1 VTDGELLL
9 VTGAFLAA
17 GLLAALVAGRLRVP
31 GLLLFLGLGMVVGS
45 DGTGW
50 VDFGKDFEDYELAR
64 TIGIIALALILFE
77 GGLSA
82 GFSEVRPVLG
92 TAVSMAVIGTTL
104 TAVIA
109 GFAAAWLFDLTT
121 LEGLLV
127 GSIVAATDGAAIFAV
142 LRGSTLKRRLARAL
156 EGEAGLNDPI
166 AILLVLGFIDWIEKP
181 DYGLVD
187 MLGLFAQE
195 LAIGGL
201 VGLTVGRLAVLGM
214 GRLRLATAGLYPVA
228 SIAVGAIAFGAADT
242 LHGSGFLAIYLAGLL
257 LGDARIP
264 ARRTI
269 VTFHDGLGW
278 LAQLGMFFTLG
289 LLVFPGQL
297 GDVAV
302 EGTILA
308 LISSAIARPLAVT
321 AATAFGGYRLRE
333 QFILGWAGLRGAVPV
348 VLATFPLIAGVPDS
362 LRFFNIVF
370 FAVLVS
376 TVLQGTTFEELAR
389 RLGLTTHE
397 AALPTPLADAQTIR
411 RLGAEVVEFPVAPD
425 DAIVGRHVREL
436 GMPREALLNVIVR
449 GDQAVPPRGSTV
461 VLAGDRLHVLVRQE
475 VAIEFRKLLDR
486 WRDGPIGRPPAP
498 PRMPRSSPSIF
509 STRPWRDADGD
520 PSHPVQV
527 NGIAVVDQLRTR
539 RGEVPGALVRLAD
552 GRFAYTGPV
561 LAVGSPYQ
569 LQTSASRRLASSTV
583 EAERAWWREV
593 IGALAVG
600 H

>member
-9 VTGAFLAA
+9 ITGALLAA

-31 GLLLFLGLGMVVGS
+31 GLLLFLGLGMAIGS

-50 VDFGKDFEDYELAR
+50 IAFDDYEMAR
-64 TIGIIALALILFE
+64 TIGVVALALILFE

-82 GFSEVRPVLG
+82 GFSEIRPVLG
-92 TAVSMAVIGTTL
+92 TAVSMAVVGTTL
-104 TAVIA
+104 TAVI
-109 GFAAAWLFDLTT
+109 GGLAAAWLFDLST

-127 GSIVAATDGAAIFAV
+127 GSIIASTDGAAIFAV

-166 AILLVLGFIDWIEKP
+166 AILLVIGFIDWIQLPE
-181 DYGLVD
+181 YGLDD
-187 MLGLFAQE
+187 MLGLFAQQ
-195 LAIGGL
+195 LAIGAAIGL
-201 VGLTVGRLAVLGM
+201 LVGRLAVLGL
-214 GRLRLATAGLYPVA
+214 GRLKLPTAGLYPMA
-228 SIAVGAIAFGAADT
+228 SIAAGAIAFGAADT
-242 LHGSGFLAIYLAGLL
+242 LHGSGFLSVYLAGLV
-257 LGDARIP
+257 LGSARIP

-269 VTFHDGLGW
+269 VTFHDGLAW

-289 LLVFPGQL
+289 LLVFPRQL
-297 GDVAV
+297 GDVAL
-302 EGTILA
+302 EGTLLA
-308 LISSAIARPLAVT
+308 LISAVVARPLAVT
-321 AATAFGGYRLRE
+321 LATAVGGYELRE
-333 QFILGWAGLRGAVPV
+333 RLILGWAGLRGAVPV

-376 TVLQGTTFEELAR
+376 TVLQGTTFEALAR

-397 AALPTPLADAQTIR
+397 AALPTPLADAKTIR
-411 RLGAEVVEFPVAPD
+411 RLGAEVVEYPVAEG
-425 DAIVGRHVREL
+425 DAIAGRHVREL

-461 VLAGDRLHVLVRQE
+461 VQAGDRLHVLVRQE
-475 VAIEFRKLLDR
+475 VAIEFRKLLER
-486 WRDGPIGRPPAP
+486 WRDGPIGRPQR
-498 PRMPRSSPSIF
+498 PRRTPRSSPSILT
-509 STRPWRDADGD
+509 TRPWRAADGD
-520 PSHPVQV
+520 PAHPVQV

-539 RGEVPGALVRLAD
+539 RDVPGALVWLAD
-552 GRFAYTGPV
+552 GRYAYTGPV
-561 LAVGSPYQ
+561 LALGSPAQ
-569 LQTSASRRLASSTV
+569 LQWSAQRRLVGATSD
-583 EAERAWWREV
+583 ADRAWWREV

>member
-1 VTDGELLL
+1 MTDGELLL
-9 VTGAFLAA
+9 VIGAFLAA
-17 GLLAALVAGRLRVP
+17 GLLAALVAGRVRVP
-31 GLLLFLGLGMVVGS
+31 ALLLFLGVGMAVGS

-50 VDFGKDFEDYELAR
+50 IAFDDYELAR
-64 TIGIIALALILFE
+64 TVGIVALALILFE

-104 TAVIA
+104 TAAIG
-109 GFAAAWLFDLTT
+109 GFAAAWLFDLST

-127 GSIVAATDGAAIFAV
+127 GSIVAVTDGAAIFAV

-156 EGEAGLNDPI
+156 EGETGLSDPI
-166 AILLVLGFIDWIEKP
+166 AILLVLGFTDWITLP

-187 MLGLFAQE
+187 MIGLFTRE
-195 LAIGGL
+195 LAIGGI
-201 VGLTVGRLAVLGM
+201 VGLAVGRIAVLGL
-214 GRLRLATAGLYPVA
+214 GRLKLATAGLYPVA

-242 LHGSGFLAIYLAGLL
+242 LHGSGFLSVYLTGLM

-269 VTFHDGLGW
+269 VTFHEGLGW
-278 LAQLGMFFTLG
+278 LAQLTMFFTLG
-289 LLVFPGQL
+289 LIVFPRQL
-297 GDVAV
+297 GEVAL
-302 EGTILA
+302 EGTLLA
-308 LISSAIARPLAVT
+308 LISSVVARPLAVT
-321 AATAFGGYRLRE
+321 VATMLGGYRLRE
-333 QFILGWAGLRGAVPV
+333 QLILGWAGLRGAVPV

-370 FAVLVS
+370 FSVLVS
-376 TVLQGTTFEELAR
+376 TLLQGVTFEGLAQ

-397 AALPTPLADAQTIR
+397 AALPTPLADAKTIR
-411 RLGAEVVEFPVAPD
+411 RLGAEVVEYPVAED

-449 GDQAVPPRGSTV
+449 GDQALPPRGSTV
-461 VLAGDRLHVLVRQE
+461 VHAGDRLHVLVRQE
-475 VAIEFRKLLDR
+475 VAIEFRELLDR
-486 WRDGPIGRPPAP
+486 WRTGPIGRPPP
-498 PRMPRSSPSIF
+498 PPLTPRSSPSIF
-509 STRPWRDADGD
+509 STRPWREADGD
-520 PSHPVQV
+520 PSHPVQI

-539 RGEVPGALVRLAD
+539 RGEIPGALVRLAD

-561 LAVGSPYQ
+561 LAIGSPFQ
-569 LQTSASRRLASSTV
+569 LQQAASRRLAASTTD
-583 EAERAWWREV
+583 ADRAWWREV
-593 IGALAVG
+593 IGALATG